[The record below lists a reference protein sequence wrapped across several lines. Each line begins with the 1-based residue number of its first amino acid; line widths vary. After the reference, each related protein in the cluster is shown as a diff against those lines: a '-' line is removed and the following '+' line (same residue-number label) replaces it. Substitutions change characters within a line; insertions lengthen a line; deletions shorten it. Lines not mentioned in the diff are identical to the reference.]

1 MIRVEIRQVL
11 RVVLHIHKEM
21 LWKNIFVANDEFS
34 VKVDKS
40 CQVEKELSVV
50 P

>member
-1 MIRVEIRQVL
+1 
-11 RVVLHIHKEM
+11 
-21 LWKNIFVANDEFS
+21 LWPMMSLVS
-34 VKVDKS
+34 KVDKS